1 MLTEAELLQYIYQTT
16 EMGRD
21 GIQSVLPHAE
31 DETFHQ
37 ALEQQLTEY
46 EKLYGATGKMLRERG
61 QEPKGLNPMVKAS
74 SEMMS
79 AMKTMADHSTSK
91 IAEMMIQ
98 GNTMGMTKSLKH
110 LHDYHGK
117 DERVRDL
124 ANKLLKTEEA
134 NIQQMKK
141 FLSLLKGGVEL
152 AALLRLLSQNR
163 NISVIMGETGFL
175 SSRQGG
181 GGYGRGGAEPGVP
194 HRGRRLSGGSHRPL
208 WTGPAAVLPSYPV

>member
-98 GNTMGMTKSLKH
+98 GNTKGMIKGLKT
-110 LHDYHGK
+110 LHQFGQQ
-117 DERVRDL
+117 DEQINTL
-124 ANKLLKTEEA
+124 SQKLLDCENA
-134 NIQQMKK
+134 NIRQM
-141 FLSLLKGGVEL
+141 
-152 AALLRLLSQNR
+152 
-163 NISVIMGETGFL
+163 
-175 SSRQGG
+175 QG
-181 GGYGRGGAEPGVP
+181 Y
-194 HRGRRLSGGSHRPL
+194 L
-208 WTGPAAVLPSYPV
+208 

>member
-98 GNTMGMTKSLKH
+98 GNTHGHDQEPQAPARLPWEGRTGTGSGQQAAENRGGQYPADEEVSLVSS
-110 LHDYHGK
+110 
-117 DERVRDL
+117 R
-124 ANKLLKTEEA
+124 
-134 NIQQMKK
+134 
-141 FLSLLKGGVEL
+141 
-152 AALLRLLSQNR
+152 AAPNWRRPFLRLLSQKPEHIRYN
-163 NISVIMGETGFL
+163 G
-175 SSRQGG
+175 
-181 GGYGRGGAEPGVP
+181 
-194 HRGRRLSGGSHRPL
+194 
-208 WTGPAAVLPSYPV
+208 

>member
-98 GNTMGMTKSLKH
+98 EVSLVSS
-110 LHDYHGK
+110 
-117 DERVRDL
+117 R
-124 ANKLLKTEEA
+124 
-134 NIQQMKK
+134 
-141 FLSLLKGGVEL
+141 
-152 AALLRLLSQNR
+152 AAPNWRRPFLRLLSQKPEHIRYN
-163 NISVIMGETGFL
+163 G
-175 SSRQGG
+175 
-181 GGYGRGGAEPGVP
+181 
-194 HRGRRLSGGSHRPL
+194 
-208 WTGPAAVLPSYPV
+208 